1 MLITTNP
8 QLTLWET
15 VLPPGYQDL
24 PRELAAVDALLDDP
38 VFFQPY
44 RAYFSAEFGRPSI
57 PIETYLRMMFLKHRY
72 RLGYET
78 LCREVA
84 DSLSW
89 SRFCRVPLGCTVPH
103 PSTLEKITTRCGP
116 ETIAQL
122 NRALLVKAGA
132 AKVVRLDKVRAD
144 TTVVAAN
151 VAYPTDSGLLVRA
164 ITLLTMLVALIHT
177 AGGAARTK
185 VRDRR
190 RAAGPAR
197 ARSISA
203 HLKLR
208 NDEAK
213 TRVLAITGE
222 LADLAEA
229 TAGEAGRVLVNAR
242 RGITRQ
248 GGQACG
254 RLVAAVAELELILG
268 RTAQVVAQTRSR
280 LGGVMPASASRL
292 VSLHDP
298 DARPIAK
305 GRLGKPVEFGYKA
318 QVVDNVDGIV
328 LDHSVHLG
336 NPPDAPLLAPAI
348 TRIQTLFGRALRAVT
363 ADRGYGEAKID
374 QELRDL
380 GVTTVV
386 IPRKG
391 KPGQARREL
400 EHGRGFRRLV
410 KWRTGSEGRIS
421 YLKRRYGWDRTLF
434 DTLAG
439 AQTWCGLGV
448 LAHNT
453 VKIAHLIQANQPK
466 PTPSARPGR
475 PHPVPTSAPNPVAT
489 GPPPDPLFHT
499 AA

>member
-8 QLTLWET
+8 QQTLWET
-15 VLPPGYQDL
+15 ILPPGYQDL
-24 PRELAAVDALLDDP
+24 PRELAAVDVLLDDP

-44 RAYFSAEFGRPSI
+44 RAHFSPLFGRPSI

-89 SRFCRVPLGCTVPH
+89 SRFCRIPLGCRVPH

-116 ETIAQL
+116 ETIAGL
-122 NRALLVKAGA
+122 NQALLVKAAA

-144 TTVVAAN
+144 TTVVGAN
-151 VAYPTDSGLLVRA
+151 VTYPTDSGLLVRA
-164 ITLLTMLVALIHT
+164 ITLLTTLVGLIHT
-177 AGGAARTK
+177 AGGATRTT

-190 RAAGPAR
+190 RAAGRR

-222 LADLAEA
+222 LADLAGA
-229 TAGEAGRVLVNAR
+229 TATGAGRVLVNAR
-242 RGITRQ
+242 RTIARR
-248 GGQACG
+248 GGQASG

-268 RTAQVVAQTRSR
+268 RTGQIITQTRSR
-280 LGGVMPASASRL
+280 LGGVTPPSATRL

-305 GRLGKPVEFGYKA
+305 GRLGRPVEFGYKG

-348 TRIQTLFGRALRAVT
+348 ARIQALLARVVGAVT
-363 ADRGYGEAKID
+363 ADRGYGEAKIE
-374 QELRDL
+374 QQLRDL
-380 GVTTVV
+380 GVRTVV

-400 EHGRGFRRLV
+400 EHSRGFHRLV

-453 VKIAHLIQANQPK
+453 VKIAYLVQADQHQPV
-466 PTPSARPGR
+466 PGTRPARPAPPSAPD
-475 PHPVPTSAPNPVAT
+475 PAAT
-489 GPPPDPLFHT
+489 GPPPDPLFHHD